1 MDVLQIPFVA
11 LFAGMVLS
19 FMTVMIVET
28 ILEARQG

>member
-19 FMTVMIVET
+19 FAAAMLYAT
-28 ILEARQG
+28 ISDAVQK